1 MENTQNTSNF
11 LRMQKLAGVITEE
24 EHRIKL
30 KEIIDQELNIFLNK
44 FKSKNIEFANIL
56 KNKGYV

>member
-56 KNKGYV
+56 KNRGYV